1 LTNKLSVSTQT
12 TNSRGGKNF
21 EDRLNEP
28 HTLITVGVSLFLEQP
43 PQDGNGNSFLD
54 YAYSQDVV
62 AMLAQLPGSPVKT
75 QHPRLGELQSTHD
88 NFRNFRII
96 KLEVAEKAL

>member
-1 LTNKLSVSTQT
+1 VGKILKIASMNRIRSSLLEFPFFLSSHHKMGMATPSWT
-12 TNSRGGKNF
+12 M
-21 EDRLNEP
+21 P
-28 HTLITVGVSLFLEQP
+28 TVRML
-43 PQDGNGNSFLD
+43 
-54 YAYSQDVV
+54 A

-75 QHPRLGELQSTHD
+75 QHPRLGELQPTHD